1 MANSQITKK
10 AMADA
15 LKELM
20 KTKPLNKI
28 SVQDIVNKC
37 GLNRQTF
44 YYHFHDIF
52 ELLEWIYKKEAI
64 EKISQYKNY
73 EHWTEGFYQVF
84 KYIEDNKLFC
94 MNTLNSLGREHL
106 ENYLYSVTY
115 DLVIGVVY
123 EISRNMKVK
132 EKHKEFIA
140 NFYTLAFIG
149 LIIQWMK
156 KGMKEEPEKLI
167 KDLIELIEGNFM
179 KALQKYELCD

>member
-10 AMADA
+10 AMADV

-28 SVQDIVNKC
+28 SVQDIVDKC

-73 EHWTEGFYQVF
+73 EHWT
-84 KYIEDNKLFC
+84 
-94 MNTLNSLGREHL
+94 
-106 ENYLYSVTY
+106 
-115 DLVIGVVY
+115 
-123 EISRNMKVK
+123 
-132 EKHKEFIA
+132 
-140 NFYTLAFIG
+140 
-149 LIIQWMK
+149 
-156 KGMKEEPEKLI
+156 
-167 KDLIELIEGNFM
+167 
-179 KALQKYELCD
+179 